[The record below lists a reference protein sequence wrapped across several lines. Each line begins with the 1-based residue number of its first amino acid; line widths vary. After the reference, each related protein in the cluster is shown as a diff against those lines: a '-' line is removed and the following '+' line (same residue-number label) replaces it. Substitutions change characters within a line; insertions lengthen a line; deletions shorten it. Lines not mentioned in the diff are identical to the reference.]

1 MNTSGEWT
9 SLVSQAAGDVVAP
22 AIVAAF
28 VIGVTGWIL
37 TLLFPENADEIVRL
51 FVSLIVAVFL
61 LLLAGRFFQLLLG
74 V

>member
-9 SLVSQAAGDVVAP
+9 SLASQAAGDVAAP

-28 VIGVTGWIL
+28 VIGVIGWIL

-51 FVSLIVAVFL
+51 FVFLIVAVFL
-61 LLLAGRFFQLLLG
+61 LLFAGRFFQLLLG
-74 V
+74 I